1 MIKAYE
7 IMVLNFIAHI
17 ISTILNVQQKSEILD
32 DVFEHKIH
40 NINIRRILYS
50 YLNKMV
56 RMVGGPRKLCRI
68 LDE

>member
-7 IMVLNFIAHI
+7 VMVLNFIAHI
-17 ISTILNVQQKSEILD
+17 TSTVLNIQQKSEILD

-40 NINIRRILYS
+40 NTNIRILYS
-50 YLNKMV
+50 YLNKVV
-56 RMVGGPRKLCRI
+56 RMVRGPWKLCRI

>member
-17 ISTILNVQQKSEILD
+17 ISTILNIQQKSEILD

>member
-17 ISTILNVQQKSEILD
+17 ISTTINTQQKSEILD

-40 NINIRRILYS
+40 NINIGRILYS

>member
-7 IMVLNFIAHI
+7 VMVLNFIAHI
-17 ISTILNVQQKSEILD
+17 ISTILNIQQKSEILD

-40 NINIRRILYS
+40 NTNTSRILYS

-56 RMVGGPRKLCRI
+56 RMVRGPRKLCRI

>member
-7 IMVLNFIAHI
+7 VMVLNFIAHI
-17 ISTILNVQQKSEILD
+17 TSTVLNIQQKSEILD

-40 NINIRRILYS
+40 NTNIRRILYS
-50 YLNKMV
+50 YLNKVV
-56 RMVGGPRKLCRI
+56 RMVRGPWKLCRI

>member
-7 IMVLNFIAHI
+7 IMVLNLIAHI
-17 ISTILNVQQKSEILD
+17 ISTILNIQQKSEILD

-56 RMVGGPRKLCRI
+56 RMVRGPRKLCRI